1 MPALEDR
8 SVLFRC
14 VNQTLHF
21 LDPMSLFAES
31 DVVEAYVPMLGNTGI
46 RLMCNIEYLGNG
58 GPLESRV

>member
-1 MPALEDR
+1 M
-8 SVLFRC
+8 LFRC

-21 LDPMSLFAES
+21 LDSMSLFAES

-58 GPLESRV
+58 GLLESRV